1 MVSFLP
7 QCLRKFDS
15 ARVLCRGAGSMHE
28 DTFCAHGENGYIDS
42 NAAVNMLPGPGQPE
56 GLAANWSNDTDGC
69 GDVALAKALYEYCV
83 NLNGSIPLPTITN
96 LLPFLIAQSDAGS
109 SFKNMLGVSAM
120 LYG

>member
-42 NAAVNMLPGPGQPE
+42 NAAVNILPGPGQPE
-56 GLAANWSNDTDGC
+56 GLAANWSNDTDGKC
-69 GDVALAKALYEYCV
+69 EK
-83 NLNGSIPLPTITN
+83 LP
-96 LLPFLIAQSDAGS
+96 IAYMHKRS
-109 SFKNMLGVSAM
+109 SCSNPCSQD
-120 LYG
+120 

>member
-56 GLAANWSNDTDGC
+56 GLAANWSNDTDG
-69 GDVALAKALYEYCV
+69 K
-83 NLNGSIPLPTITN
+83 S
-96 LLPFLIAQSDAGS
+96 QSDAGS